1 MAANV
6 LFSTDKVAVNFS
18 GPLSNSKHNKKSK
31 TGSITITQ
39 SESKFVLLITLACA
53 PSMEPMTVTVKPI
66 PFYSIFHDR

>member
-18 GPLSNSKHNKKSK
+18 GTSTNSKHNKKSK